1 MTNKKSITD
10 EDATLNFRIP
20 KVLKATIIAKAEK
33 ENITSSKYL
42 RDLLEAVH
50 NGSYCNQDKLKSE
63 REDFLFSIEFLQ
75 LIVWIYKKRENNRR
89 EVEKNDLERYV
100 KTLKRTEKYLP
111 ESLVRE
117 FDKVLNN
124 LLLVRAEMSYDGDY
138 FDFHNSYNGDKK
150 FNYEEVEKFLLNE
163 NVFKDFIDKGVSH
176 KPNILL
182 Q

>member
-50 NGSYCNQDKLKSE
+50 NGSYCHLEKLKSE
-63 REDFLFSIEFLQ
+63 REEFLFSMEFLQ
-75 LIVWIYKKRENNRR
+75 LIVWIYKKRENNKR

-124 LLLVRAEMSYDGDY
+124 LLLVRVVKGYDGDH
-138 FDFHNSYNGDKK
+138 FDFPKYHSNDKK
-150 FNYEEVEKFLLNE
+150 FNYEKVEKFLLNE
-163 NVFKDFIDKGVSH
+163 NVMEVFIDNGESPI
-176 KPNILL
+176 PNILL
-182 Q
+182 